1 MANFKLSLL
10 FFSLTLFYMNVNA
23 QSENKN
29 ITIKSVGSGKTM
41 EDAKNNA
48 LRSALEQVS
57 GTYLSSNTLVIND
70 KLVSDNISS
79 ITAGTIN
86 KYEIIN
92 QYASRELFYVTI
104 NTEISPTKFAEFVSM
119 KTGAQMTSK
128 NINKA

>member
-10 FFSLTLFYMNVNA
+10 FFSLTL
-23 QSENKN
+23 
-29 ITIKSVGSGKTM
+29 GKTM

-92 QYASRELFYVTI
+92 QYASGELFYVTI